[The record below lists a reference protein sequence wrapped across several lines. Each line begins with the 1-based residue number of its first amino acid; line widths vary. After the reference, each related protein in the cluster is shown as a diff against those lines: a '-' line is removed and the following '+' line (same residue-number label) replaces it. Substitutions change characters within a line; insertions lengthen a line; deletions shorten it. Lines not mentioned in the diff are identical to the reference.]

1 MKPLRPQLRRIF
13 EGAVLGCFDG
23 FMGAFFWVRRGFS
36 GFLYICCLR
45 TCSRLLVSPALIA
58 LTPAFAGCYIL
69 GSGVPCLNTF
79 LLDLFLKGTTIKK
92 KSILFSLWLLQSP
105 EVVHGGFA
113 SAQGGRGALK
123 PCLYWHPHSWNR
135 VPGYID
141 L

>member
-1 MKPLRPQLRRIF
+1 MLFEDMFQAIGVTGINRVDTGFRR
-13 EGAVLGCFDG
+13 VL
-23 FMGAFFWVRRGFS
+23 
-36 GFLYICCLR
+36 Y
-45 TCSRLLVSPALIA
+45 
-58 LTPAFAGCYIL
+58 L
-69 GSGVPCLNTF
+69 GSGVPYPNAF
-79 LLDLFLKGTTIKK
+79 LLDLFLKGTTIKY

-141 L
+141 YDAS